1 MGAGKLKKYIPIIL
15 AAAVLL
21 AFAFFS
27 DTGICVFRR
36 VTGLPCPS
44 CGMTRSYLALF
55 RGDIKTAFFMHP
67 LFWMIPI
74 IIGLILYSHYK
85 KVYFTKVYVIIGI
98 IFIAVYIIRMIFM
111 FPHTYPF
118 DYEHSSIL
126 GRILFH

>member
-67 LFWMIPI
+67 LFWMVPI
-74 IIGLILYSHYK
+74 IVGLILYSHYK

>member
-1 MGAGKLKKYIPIIL
+1 MGTGKLKKYAPIIL

-21 AFAFFS
+21 AFALFS

-67 LFWMIPI
+67 LFWMVPL
-74 IIGLILYSHYK
+74 IIGLIVCAQYK

>member
-1 MGAGKLKKYIPIIL
+1 MGTGKLKKYIPIIL

-21 AFAFFS
+21 AFALFS

-55 RGDIKTAFFMHP
+55 RGDIKTALFMHP
-67 LFWMIPI
+67 LFWMVPL
-74 IIGLILYSHYK
+74 IIGLIVYSQYK

-118 DYEHSSIL
+118 DYEHSSFL